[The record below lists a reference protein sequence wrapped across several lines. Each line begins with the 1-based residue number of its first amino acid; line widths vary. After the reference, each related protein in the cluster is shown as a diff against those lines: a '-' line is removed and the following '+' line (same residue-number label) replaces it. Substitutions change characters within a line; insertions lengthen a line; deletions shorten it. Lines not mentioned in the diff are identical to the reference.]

1 MLDSLSLWL
10 HETPLGET
18 LLTMLISMLPVVELR
33 GGLPAGVAMGL
44 PIPVAFAASLVG
56 NMIPVPFIILFVRPL
71 FQWVRIHIPKL
82 EGFISHLEARAE
94 AKSADVLR
102 YQTWGLLIFV
112 AIPLPGTGAWT
123 GALIAAVLN
132 MRLKRAV
139 PVILLGVLMSQCLR
153 IGLGSITV
161 SIVTASAVLAPVAS
175 QLGASPVLVGLAI
188 CCGGIGLGLPN
199 DSGFWNICK
208 MSGLSTKQAFL
219 VYPIPTLISGLVGL
233 AVLLIL
239 NMFASSLPGLM

>member
-44 PIPVAFAASLVG
+44 PIPAAFAASLVG

-71 FQWVRIHIPKL
+71 FRWVRIHIPKL

-123 GALIAAVLN
+123 GSLIAAMLE
-132 MRLKRAV
+132 MRVKEAF
-139 PVILLGVLMSQCLR
+139 PPIALGV
-153 IGLGSITV
+153 
-161 SIVTASAVLAPVAS
+161 VTAGIIVAVVTYGAAS
-175 QLGASPVLVGLAI
+175 
-188 CCGGIGLGLPN
+188 
-199 DSGFWNICK
+199 
-208 MSGLSTKQAFL
+208 
-219 VYPIPTLISGLVGL
+219 
-233 AVLLIL
+233 LL
-239 NMFASSLPGLM
+239 F

>member
-1 MLDSLSLWL
+1 
-10 HETPLGET
+10 
-18 LLTMLISMLPVVELR
+18 MLISMLPVVELR

-139 PVILLGVLMSQCLR
+139 PVIFLGVVIAGCIITLLTHGVTLFFLKDKWSRRGQALPFCFDVSKLQPFCNDFRLKSCYHPYRRRLCGKHRKGEFHMKKHLQCGLTAALTQRASRRDRLR
-153 IGLGSITV
+153 AKASYDARA
-161 SIVTASAVLAPVAS
+161 STAA
-175 QLGASPVLVGLAI
+175 
-188 CCGGIGLGLPN
+188 
-199 DSGFWNICK
+199 
-208 MSGLSTKQAFL
+208 
-219 VYPIPTLISGLVGL
+219 
-233 AVLLIL
+233 
-239 NMFASSLPGLM
+239 

>member
-44 PIPVAFAASLVG
+44 PIPVAFIASLVG

-71 FQWVRIHIPKL
+71 FKWVRIHIPKL

-123 GALIAAVLN
+123 GSLIAAMLE
-132 MRLKRAV
+132 MRVKEAF
-139 PVILLGVLMSQCLR
+139 PPIALGV
-153 IGLGSITV
+153 
-161 SIVTASAVLAPVAS
+161 VTAGIIVAVVTYGAAS
-175 QLGASPVLVGLAI
+175 
-188 CCGGIGLGLPN
+188 
-199 DSGFWNICK
+199 
-208 MSGLSTKQAFL
+208 
-219 VYPIPTLISGLVGL
+219 
-233 AVLLIL
+233 LL
-239 NMFASSLPGLM
+239 F

>member
-123 GALIAAVLN
+123 GSLIAAMLE
-132 MRLKRAV
+132 MRVKEAF
-139 PVILLGVLMSQCLR
+139 PPIALGV
-153 IGLGSITV
+153 
-161 SIVTASAVLAPVAS
+161 VTAGIIVAVVTYGAAS
-175 QLGASPVLVGLAI
+175 ML
-188 CCGGIGLGLPN
+188 
-199 DSGFWNICK
+199 F
-208 MSGLSTKQAFL
+208 
-219 VYPIPTLISGLVGL
+219 
-233 AVLLIL
+233 
-239 NMFASSLPGLM
+239 